1 MTDTIEVDAHV
12 IDSPQLLSGA
22 DMWLADVSQRVAA
35 KATEY
40 TPFDIT
46 NRDEYRD
53 AKRIRT
59 ALRKDISEIDSERK
73 SQTRAIK
80 DAVRKFELGC
90 HDVLQPLTD
99 AEDEYRRRI
108 SEYEAQMV
116 DERRMRLAEEYAE
129 IAPDLVPLVPF
140 DRLCEHFAED
150 GKWLNLSTSEAKASE
165 SLAKAVQ
172 SIANDESVIA
182 STAADADEEREVRAE
197 YFTTLDVSAA
207 LRSCIARREQR
218 KRVAEL
224 DAERKARETCCEP
237 RCEPVEQEPVRAPE
251 EPVSE
256 PENASERLIVFE
268 VTVPESKVDEF
279 RDAMIALGGIHGRVI
294 R

>member
-1 MTDTIEVDAHV
+1 MADTIEVDAQV

-35 KATEY
+35 KAAEY

-46 NRDEYRD
+46 TKDEYRD

-129 IAPDLVPLVPF
+129 MAPDLVPLVPF
-140 DRLCEHFAED
+140 DRLCEHFAKD
-150 GKWLNLSTSEAKASE
+150 GKWLNLSTPEAKASE
-165 SLAKAVQ
+165 SLAEAVQ
-172 SIANDESVIA
+172 RIANDESVIA
-182 STAADADEEREVRAE
+182 STAADAEEEREVRAE

-224 DAERKARETCCEP
+224 DYERKARETCCEP
-237 RCEPVEQEPVRAPE
+237 RCEPVEPEPERAPKE
-251 EPVSE
+251 RPSE
-256 PENASERLIVFE
+256 PQTASERLIVFE
-268 VTVPESKVDEF
+268 VTVPESKARAF
-279 RDAMIALGGIHGRVI
+279 RDAMLAIGGIHGRVI